1 MDLSDFT
8 KKIEILPE
16 KVKHTDDDTGED
28 KESNEVCV
36 TWKHNSLSVSELT
49 FYLRENH
56 EEFENK
62 VNARE
67 QEILKIWMQELGY
80 DSKYYIIENKAIAEK
95 GLVTD
100 QGQIDTWKKPNPETH
115 VPAEDTEVL

>member
-8 KKIEILPE
+8 KKIEVLPE

-28 KESNEVCV
+28 KEANEVCV

>member
-8 KKIEILPE
+8 KKIEVLPE

-28 KESNEVCV
+28 KEANEVCV

-115 VPAEDTEVL
+115 VPAEDTDIL